1 MINLINCGGKRMLLM
16 GFLNMSSL
24 LLHCIILTVL
34 RSNYVSVWDYDPGLQ
49 QVLVSMGG
57 RLLDTDHM
65 IDMMDDHNNTVSN
78 FI

>member
-1 MINLINCGGKRMLLM
+1 MLLM

-24 LLHCIILTVL
+24 LLHCIILAVL